1 MLKKNF
7 WRKKYECYKR
17 SIYSCQPNEKYLAV
31 LSGQIKQ
38 QKENSANRINQME
51 GCTTITLDGFEQ
63 HRTSTSV
70 GD

>member
-1 MLKKNF
+1 MKNILQCL
-7 WRKKYECYKR
+7 RDK
-17 SIYSCQPNEKYLAV
+17 L
-31 LSGQIKQ
+31 KQ

-70 GD
+70 GDWNAKRKKMNLKHDINRK

>member
-1 MLKKNF
+1 MKNILQCL
-7 WRKKYECYKR
+7 RDK
-17 SIYSCQPNEKYLAV
+17 L
-31 LSGQIKQ
+31 KQ